1 MHKESDREV
10 KVRSVFLFAVLVTY
24 CQNLSIKTKGGTN
37 MIYGYAR
44 VSAKTQLKG
53 NSLEEQRI
61 ELQRMGAKRLLKSS
75 ILAVRRQHCCKTGM
89 VQEGHRR

>member
-10 KVRSVFLFAVLVTY
+10 KARSVFLFAVLVTY

-44 VSAKTQLKG
+44 
-53 NSLEEQRI
+53 NSQYKE
-61 ELQRMGAKRLLKSS
+61 
-75 ILAVRRQHCCKTGM
+75 AVRSHD
-89 VQEGHRR
+89 EAD